1 MGHMSNNAMHHSME
15 DEMLSMIEQFKKGTL
30 IVQGGSAS
38 GGGSGSGGSGSG
50 GTGEAKGGAETKN
63 VEMSEV

>member
-38 GGGSGSGGSGSG
+38 GGSGSGSGGSGSG
-50 GTGEAKGGAETKN
+50 TGEAKDGAETKN

>member
-38 GGGSGSGGSGSG
+38 GSGGS
-50 GTGEAKGGAETKN
+50 GTGEAKDGAETKN